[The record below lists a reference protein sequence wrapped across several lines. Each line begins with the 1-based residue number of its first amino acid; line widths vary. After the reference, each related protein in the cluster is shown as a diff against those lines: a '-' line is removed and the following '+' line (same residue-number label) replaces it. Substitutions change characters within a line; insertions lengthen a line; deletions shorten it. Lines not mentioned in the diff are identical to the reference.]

1 MTEKRRDQ
9 GDNAEWPGD
18 EIPGK
23 RQDELHHGAEAAI
36 DMNEYA
42 KSDAERVATG
52 QETLEEALTDKD
64 DPGPT

>member
-1 MTEKRRDQ
+1 MTDKGNDRQRNPD
-9 GDNAEWPGD
+9 WPGD

-23 RQDELHHGAEAAI
+23 LQDEMHHGAEAAI

-52 QETLEEALTDKD
+52 QESLEEALTDTD

>member
-1 MTEKRRDQ
+1 MTDKRRDPA
-9 GDNAEWPGD
+9 DNAEWPGD

-23 RQDELHHGAEAAI
+23 PQDEMHHGAEAAI

-52 QETLEEALTDKD
+52 QESLDEVLTDTD
-64 DPGPT
+64 DTGPT

>member
-9 GDNAEWPGD
+9 TDQD
-18 EIPGK
+18 EIPGSEIPGK
-23 RQDELHHGAEAAI
+23 PQDELHEGAEAAI

-42 KSDAERVATG
+42 MTDAERVATG
-52 QETLEEALTDKD
+52 QETLDEVLTDTD

>member
-1 MTEKRRDQ
+1 MAEKRQDQ

-23 RQDELHHGAEAAI
+23 RQDEMHHGAEAAI

-42 KSDAERVATG
+42 KSDAERVAMG
-52 QETLEEALTDKD
+52 QETLDEVLTDTD